1 MRNSDISETTLVRT
15 AREAIE
21 KRLPAGW
28 RLSLW
33 DTERFRPSPRRIAD
47 TVLEIKDPE
56 SRIALVI
63 LEAKRRPMEAR
74 DVIAQ
79 AESLRRTSLPQV
91 QALTDN
97 ETSVNLMV
105 VSPFLGPSARDRLTA
120 EEISFADLTG
130 NLRFVLERPA
140 VFIEIQGATK
150 NPWRENVPLR
160 SLKGRGAG
168 RVVRG
173 FLDYRPPFGIR
184 ELASITK
191 SPVATTSRVADLLER
206 EAIIERESPRGQV
219 LSVDWERL
227 LRRWAQD
234 YSFIQTNN
242 MQTWLEPRG
251 TRALL
256 DKLRR
261 ASFKCAITG
270 SFAAVRYAPI
280 AEPRLIGLYLE
291 DIDAA
296 THSLGLHPAETGGN
310 VILGVPFDPVVFD
323 RTVSIEGITYVGVT
337 QAAIDLLTGP
347 GRNPAEA
354 ESLIEWMKENRDQ
367 WQIPMNQ
374 ST

>member
-1 MRNSDISETTLVRT
+1 MRNSYISETELIRT
-15 AREAIE
+15 ARAAIE
-21 KRLPAGW
+21 KRLPVGW
-28 RLSLW
+28 RVSLW
-33 DTERFRPSPRRIAD
+33 DAEQFQSSPRRIAD
-47 TVLEIKDPE
+47 AILEIKDPE
-56 SRIALVI
+56 GRLALVI
-63 LEAKRRPMEAR
+63 LEAKRRPVEAR
-74 DVIAQ
+74 DAIAQ
-79 AESLRRTSLPQV
+79 AESLRRTILPQI
-91 QALTDN
+91 QSLTDA
-97 ETSVNLMV
+97 ETSVNLMII
-105 VSPFLGPSARDRLTA
+105 SPFLGPSAQDRLIEA
-120 EEISFADLTG
+120 EISFADLTG
-130 NLRFVLERPA
+130 NLRFVLERPT
-140 VFIEIQGATK
+140 VFIEIQGARK

-173 FLDYRPPFGIR
+173 FLDYKPPFGIR
-184 ELASITK
+184 ELASVTK
-191 SPVATTSRVADLLER
+191 SPLATTSRVADLLER

-251 TRALL
+251 TRSLL

-261 ASFKCAITG
+261 ASVKYAITG

-291 DIDAA
+291 DIDVA
-296 THSLGLHPAETGGN
+296 TQLLGLRPAETGGN
-310 VILGVPFDPVVFD
+310 VILGVPFDPVIFD
-323 RTVSIEGITYVGVT
+323 RTVSNEGTTYVGVT
-337 QAAIDLLTGP
+337 QTAVDLLTGP

-374 ST
+374 NT